1 MNTFLNSILKNNE
14 YINNENIDN
23 IANEIISSIYQ
34 QTKEINPNITDE
46 EITKILLNFLITNLD
61 LQKNIIEDLE
71 IISIK
76 ELNNTETNSEAL
88 NIFKEITSILNEEIP
103 NNELLLNQTYIEIIN
118 KGIAEYI
125 ENELQKIEAN
135 GTIIAKDTVNQ
146 AIDLVAK
153 AKHANTLHYM
163 AKLKKADTNKI
174 AKTIIKIED
183 FVAIGSF
190 FEDYVLNESPFKKLK
205 EQSVK
210 AIINKAIKSNNS
222 YLIYEIL
229 HYFLLEFDYSN
240 PINRKIKNA
249 TTYMNNLLETLL
261 NTHDAYYM
269 YYIYNN
275 SSWYLDSNN
284 RKKLMYAFAASKDME
299 NIIRLYEKYGNDRD
313 FSYFI
318 DGAINTNDRCF
329 ISEILKLPNL
339 KEEYINK
346 LENAINN
353 INVQKNEEQLED
365 NSTNYINEIITN
377 TFNTIQKSSID
388 KKLGISNKDLK
399 QAIIH
404 NLLAKLNNK
413 YPELL
418 SDIKIIDEYA
428 NTINLLENTL
438 LFLKELPQVNNQ
450 NDTNNFNEIIK
461 LGTTKYMN
469 TLLVELRDNKWHNK
483 HIPTFFNYI
492 KLVDNIKD
500 KISFLN
506 KVANMAI
513 KFKNHDLII
522 SLKSLCHIGGEEFT
536 NNLVD
541 TVIDFNDASCIFFF
555 LIEHGVSRTQKVKL
569 AYAMAETNNAEMI
582 YDVIHH
588 IYWKREFNHYEKISE
603 KRYELF
609 DKEQYKNYKKLY
621 NTLAIAL
628 INTNN
633 AECIS
638 KLIELIIHASW
649 KNYNNLE
656 GGHELLPSLIDA
668 LIKTENY
675 KLINKIYNNGDKAI
689 MPYKDTLAK
698 ALEELKTKSNYSFEH
713 KEAGPRE
720 IVKTGPIRKKIQ

>member
-1 MNTFLNSILKNNE
+1 MNTFFNSILKNNE

-23 IANEIISSIYQ
+23 IANEVISSIYQ
-34 QTKEINPNITDE
+34 KAKEIKPNITDE
-46 EITKILLNFLITNLD
+46 EITKMLLNFLIRNLD

-88 NIFKEITSILNEEIP
+88 NIFKGITTILSEEIS

-153 AKHANTLHYM
+153 AKHADTLHYM

-183 FVAIGSF
+183 YVAIGSF
-190 FEDYVLNESPFKKLK
+190 FEDYVLNESPFKRLK
-205 EQSVK
+205 EPAVK

-261 NTHDAYYM
+261 NTNDAYHM

-275 SSWYLDSNN
+275 SSWYLNSNN
-284 RKKLMYAFAASKDME
+284 RKKLMYAFAASKDMK

-353 INVQKNEEQLED
+353 INVQKNEEQIED

-377 TFNTIQKSSID
+377 TFNAIQKSSID

-399 QAIIH
+399 QAIIL

-418 SDIKIIDEYA
+418 CNIKIIDEYA

-541 TVIDFNDASCIFFF
+541 TVIDFNDASYIFFF

-588 IYWKREFNHYEKISE
+588 IYWKREFNHYEEISE

-633 AECIS
+633 AKCIS

-668 LIKTENY
+668 LIRTENY
-675 KLINKIYNNGDKAI
+675 KLIDEIYNNGNKAI
-689 MPYKDTLAK
+689 IPYKDTLAK